1 MSPEQASGRSTDPRS
16 DIFSF
21 GVVLYELL
29 AGRRPFGGAT
39 DLEVLQTIIHG
50 SAPPLGAD
58 VPVALRMIVEKAIE
72 KGPAERYQSMRD
84 LVVDLRRLTRQTG
97 EITGPE
103 TPRPRSTKRWTVI
116 VPAAAAVLAM
126 IVAGYWYL
134 HRTQK
139 LTEKDTLVLADFV
152 NNTGDPVFDG
162 TLRQGLSVQLE
173 QSPFLSLV
181 SEQRIQKTLA
191 LMGQPA
197 DARLTPDLAQQICE
211 RIASAAV
218 LDGSIASLGSQYV
231 LGLRAKNC
239 RTGDV
244 LDEEQVQAARKE
256 DVLNALSQIATKF
269 RTRVGESLATVEK
282 HDTPLAEATTS
293 SLDALKSYSAALK
306 VLHSGHSADAVAL
319 FKHATEIDP
328 KFAIAHAYLGRAY
341 ADIGESSLSAEST
354 SRAYQ
359 LRDRASD
366 SEKFF
371 ITASY
376 DLQVTG
382 NLEKAQATFELWGQ
396 TYPREY
402 EPPGLLSGGIYPVFG
417 KFERAIEQ
425 ARRAI
430 ALDPDVPFGYVN
442 LAGAYQFLERLPE
455 AEAVFQSASERK
467 TELPELQGQ
476 RYQLAVLRGD
486 KVEIDRQVALT
497 KGNPGAE
504 DSMTSQEAIVQAYS
518 GHLQQARR
526 TSAHAVDLAQQAGQ
540 RETAAMYLAGAAVR
554 EALFGNSPE
563 ARRSAMATLELS
575 KSRDAEYGAA
585 LALAF
590 SGDFPAS
597 QTLAND
603 LEKRYPEDTSVRTS
617 YTPVLH
623 ALFALNRG
631 EPSKALEA
639 LQIAVPNELGV
650 PQSWFDGSFGAL
662 YPVYLR
668 GQAYLAAHQGVEAAA
683 EFQKILDHPGIVFRD
698 PIGALARLYLG
709 RSLALSGDKNKARTA
724 YQEFFGLWKDA
735 DPGIPILKEAKA
747 EYAKVL

>member
-1 MSPEQASGRSTDPRS
+1 M
-16 DIFSF
+16 
-21 GVVLYELL
+21 V
-29 AGRRPFGGAT
+29 
-39 DLEVLQTIIHG
+39 
-50 SAPPLGAD
+50 
-58 VPVALRMIVEKAIE
+58 VEKAIE

-97 EITGPE
+97 EVTGSE
-103 TPRPRSTKRWTVI
+103 TPRPRSTTKRWTVI
-116 VPAAAAVLAM
+116 VPVAAAVLAM

-152 NNTGDPVFDG
+152 NNTGDPVFEG

-181 SEQRIQKTLA
+181 SEQRLQKTLA
-191 LMGQPA
+191 LMQLGGRA
-197 DARLTPDLAQQICE
+197 AYLRSRSTNLRTDRE
-211 RIASAAV
+211 RRCAGWLHRKLKAYA
-218 LDGSIASLGSQYV
+218 

-328 KFAIAHAYLGRAY
+328 RFAIAHAYLGRAY

-430 ALDPDVPFGYVN
+430 ALDPDVPFG
-442 LAGAYQFLERLPE
+442 R
-455 AEAVFQSASERK
+455 
-467 TELPELQGQ
+467 
-476 RYQLAVLRGD
+476 
-486 KVEIDRQVALT
+486 
-497 KGNPGAE
+497 
-504 DSMTSQEAIVQAYS
+504 
-518 GHLQQARR
+518 
-526 TSAHAVDLAQQAGQ
+526 
-540 RETAAMYLAGAAVR
+540 
-554 EALFGNSPE
+554 
-563 ARRSAMATLELS
+563 
-575 KSRDAEYGAA
+575 
-585 LALAF
+585 
-590 SGDFPAS
+590 
-597 QTLAND
+597 
-603 LEKRYPEDTSVRTS
+603 
-617 YTPVLH
+617 
-623 ALFALNRG
+623 
-631 EPSKALEA
+631 
-639 LQIAVPNELGV
+639 
-650 PQSWFDGSFGAL
+650 
-662 YPVYLR
+662 
-668 GQAYLAAHQGVEAAA
+668 
-683 EFQKILDHPGIVFRD
+683 
-698 PIGALARLYLG
+698 
-709 RSLALSGDKNKARTA
+709 
-724 YQEFFGLWKDA
+724 
-735 DPGIPILKEAKA
+735 
-747 EYAKVL
+747 